1 MKRTHQETHLPKES
15 SGWLKLKNL
24 EVDQN
29 YWVMMTA
36 HNEALSS
43 KTAKVDFKPLDEPRK
58 YRLSYELF
66 SRFESGV
73 LKCIK
78 SEINFSNFNFNHPK

>member
-58 YRLSYELF
+58 YRCTLKVTHFWLSYF
-66 SRFESGV
+66 W
-73 LKCIK
+73 
-78 SEINFSNFNFNHPK
+78 

>member
-58 YRLSYELF
+58 YF
-66 SRFESGV
+66 IFPQC
-73 LKCIK
+73 LK
-78 SEINFSNFNFNHPK
+78 

>member
-1 MKRTHQETHLPKES
+1 
-15 SGWLKLKNL
+15 
-24 EVDQN
+24 
-29 YWVMMTA
+29 MMTA

-78 SEINFSNFNFNHPK
+78 SEINFSNFVSHMGRSTRFISPL

>member
-58 YRLSYELF
+58 YFISCILYAAYILISRSFHFF
-66 SRFESGV
+66 SFQKEPCRE
-73 LKCIK
+73 
-78 SEINFSNFNFNHPK
+78 